1 MATEKQIQANI
12 RNAARS
18 TGPTSESG
26 RSRSRLNSL
35 KHGMACEA
43 LDVEAARSPEFEERR
58 ARWAAEQ
65 QPVGEAG
72 NFALDRVVAATFR
85 IEQCERAFDE
95 LITTTQQRAALAWD
109 EDREVEAAAIFRRI
123 DKDPVLA
130 SRQLQTTL
138 AGVRMLINTWFALE
152 EVLQAGRDWSESE
165 AARALDLLGVAT
177 EPRSGRTM
185 IDPFD
190 GSDPIAFRQKLAQE
204 EIERLEALRDEAMVP
219 LDDLERRQA
228 MAGASVLNSKPAK
241 LLLRYERDAW
251 KRYRESLKE
260 VKAQAAPVEVAPPA
274 PVVAPSVPAS
284 SKKEKPTIRNKAA
297 IEDAPNRLETFEMV
311 GEDAWLDQLDR
322 RIEALPSGRPLVTE
336 RTQIAAFSVGKG
348 D

>member
-1 MATEKQIQANI
+1 MATQKQIQANI

-18 TGPTSESG
+18 TGPTSELG

-35 KHGMACEA
+35 KHGLACQT
-43 LDVEAARSPEFEERR
+43 LDVEDARSPEFDDRR
-58 ARWAAEQ
+58 ARWALEQ
-65 QPVGEAG
+65 QPVGELG

-85 IEQCERAFDE
+85 IEQCERSFDQ
-95 LITTTQQRAALAWD
+95 LIATTQQRAALAWD
-109 EDREVEAAAIFRRI
+109 EDREVEAAAIFGRLG
-123 DKDPVLA
+123 KDPVIA

-138 AGVRMLINTWFALE
+138 AGVRMLINSWFALE
-152 EVLQAGRDWSESE
+152 AVLEPGRDWSESE

-177 EPRSGRTM
+177 DLRSGRTM

-190 GSDPIAFRQKLAQE
+190 GSDPVAFRQELAQE
-204 EIERLEALRDEAMVP
+204 EIERLEVLRDEAMVP

-260 VKAQAAPVEVAPPA
+260 VKAQATAVEVAPPA
-274 PVVAPSVPAS
+274 AVVAPSVPAP
-284 SKKEKPTIRNKAA
+284 SKKEKPSIQEKAA
-297 IEDAPNRLETFEMV
+297 IEKAPSRLDPFEMA
-311 GEDAWLDQLDR
+311 GEDAWLEELER
-322 RIEALPSGRPLVTE
+322 RIEALPSGRPVVTD
-336 RTQIAAFSVGKG
+336 RTQMAGFSVGQG

>member
-18 TGPTSESG
+18 TGPTSEAG
-26 RSRSRLNSL
+26 RARSRLNSL
-35 KHGMACEA
+35 KHGLACET

-72 NFALDRVVAATFR
+72 HFALDRVVAATFR
-85 IEQCERAFDE
+85 IERCERDIDE
-95 LITTTQQRAALAWD
+95 LITTTRSRAALAWD
-109 EDREVEAAAIFRRI
+109 EDRAVEAAAIFGRI
-123 DKDPVLA
+123 GKDPALA

-138 AGVRMLINTWFALE
+138 AGVRMLIDAWFALAR
-152 EVLQAGRDWSESE
+152 VLGPGRDWSESE

-177 EPRSGRTM
+177 DQRLGRTM

-190 GSDPIAFRQKLAQE
+190 GSDPVAFREELVRE
-204 EIERLEALRDEAMVP
+204 EIERLEALRDEAMAP

-228 MAGASVLNSKPAK
+228 MAGATVLNSKPAK

-251 KRYRESLKE
+251 RRYRESLEE
-260 VKAQAAPVEVAPPA
+260 VKEQAEPVEAAPPAAVAPPKEEKPPIREKEA
-274 PVVAPSVPAS
+274 APSWL
-284 SKKEKPTIRNKAA
+284 
-297 IEDAPNRLETFEMV
+297 DGFEMT
-311 GEDAWLDQLDR
+311 GEDAWLDEFER
-322 RIEALPSGRPLVTE
+322 RIGALPSGRPPVTE
-336 RTQIAAFSVGKG
+336 RTQIAAFTG
-348 D
+348 